1 MYVCKHDAEI
11 VKKQTSIG
19 NDPVFRF
26 QTLKR
31 ETSTKSRPK
40 LSVKNLTIH
49 ATGVDPKTPR
59 NTRADRD

>member
-1 MYVCKHDAEI
+1 MYVCKHDAEF

-40 LSVKNLTIH
+40 LSVTNLTIH
-49 ATGVDPKTPR
+49 ATGVDHKTPR